1 MSKEVIICL
10 EIGGDQNSGI
20 GKDLEAA
27 FLDLKNK
34 VNYQIDIEDVIFYKA
49 KDIKVKQQLIEIE

>member
-10 EIGGDQNSGI
+10 EIEGDQNSGI
-20 GKDLEAA
+20 GKDLETA
-27 FLDLKNK
+27 FLNLKNK

>member
-27 FLDLKNK
+27 FLDLKK
-34 VNYQIDIEDVIFYKA
+34 
-49 KDIKVKQQLIEIE
+49 